1 MAGVAESSCFQNCIV
16 LITTVKCTDENAGST
31 VAAGRF
37 IGEPTEWLSKVTYV
51 IKDCYGSTFTR
62 ADGGTVQS
70 DAGQVTM
77 Q

>member
-51 IKDCYGSTFTR
+51 IKDCFGSTFTR